1 MKREELPQDRSALN
15 GYTRELH
22 YVKDS
27 DGKFRT
33 GLSSGW
39 EVKTLALD
47 NAWDEV
53 KEQVKDAEEQ
63 VRQGIKSPLYLLMLK
78 NLMDVSILS
87 SYTGFWRFRVK
98 RHFKP
103 KVFERLSD
111 NVLARYADAF
121 NMSVEEIKK
130 YKA

>member
-22 YVKDS
+22 YVKDG

-39 EVKTLALD
+39 EVKASALD
-47 NAWDEV
+47 NAWEEV
-53 KEQVKDAEEQ
+53 NEQIKEAEEL
-63 VRQGIKSPLYLLMLK
+63 VRSGKMSPLYLLMVK
-78 NLMDVSILS
+78 NLMDVSILC
-87 SYTGFWRFRVK
+87 SYTGFWRFRIK

-103 KVFERLSD
+103 SVFVRLSD
-111 NVLARYADAF
+111 KVLARYVDAF
-121 NMSVEEIKK
+121 NMTIEEIKN
-130 YKA
+130 YKV